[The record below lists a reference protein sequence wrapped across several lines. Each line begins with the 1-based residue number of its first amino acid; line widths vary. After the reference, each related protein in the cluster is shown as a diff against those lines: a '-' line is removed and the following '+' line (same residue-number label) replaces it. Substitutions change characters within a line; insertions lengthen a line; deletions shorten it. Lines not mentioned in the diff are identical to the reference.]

1 MTKKEFRGVIER
13 INSTSNDTA
22 FNGAEVVLVT
32 RFNHSTN
39 RYEAFVYV
47 DNILVFM
54 EDVEVRESMEQARL
68 SVFSLLT
75 EKIMRFGIWHTYNTF
90 KKIQERESL

>member
-1 MTKKEFRGVIER
+1 MIKEEFKRVIER

-32 RFNHSTN
+32 RFSHSTN
-39 RYEAFVYV
+39 KYEAFVYV

-75 EKIMRFGIWHTYNTF
+75 EKIIRFGIWHTYKAF